1 MENVNET
8 IIQLIANEVCGG
20 TLCLP
25 LQAPFSDEFSVEL
38 YNVSKAH
45 SVAHIV
51 GGALINN
58 GLLADTGIDGIFRDK
73 VYGTLFRYENL
84 AYVLEKVCGV
94 LEKAKMPY
102 IPLKGSVIKELYPK
116 PWLRTGCDIDILVHE
131 QDVDAAAAAI
141 AEELGYEIK
150 GRGNHDISILAT
162 EGIYVELH
170 FSLLEETKERNFAR
184 VLNDVWYHAS
194 PCENGGF
201 RYELDDA
208 MFYFYHI
215 AHMAKHFIDGG
226 CGLRPFL
233 DLWLMERS
241 RNYHTDKTKR
251 LLKKGKLVDFA
262 EAAVQLSEAWF
273 SGKEHNKT
281 TRLMAE
287 FVMSGG
293 CFGTAHTKM
302 LSYQQRSGGRLK
314 YVLSRIFVP
323 YNDLKGQY
331 PIIKKYRFL
340 TPFCEICRLFS
351 LMLGKKKKFRK
362 NYLNN
367 MKNVPDEHIDNVN
380 LLFERVGLK

>member
-8 IIQLIANEVCGG
+8 IIQLIANEVCGR

-25 LQAPFSDEFSVEL
+25 LQAPFSDKFSVEL
-38 YNVSKAH
+38 YNTSKAH

-94 LEKAKMPY
+94 LEKTKTPY

-131 QDVDAAAAAI
+131 EDVDAAAAAI
-141 AEELGYEIK
+141 ADELGYEIK
-150 GRGNHDISILAT
+150 GKGEHDISILAT
-162 EGIYVELH
+162 EGVYVELH
-170 FSLLEETKERNFAR
+170 FSLLEESRGRNLSK
-184 VLNDVWYHAS
+184 VLSDVWKHAS
-194 PCENGGF
+194 PCESGSF

-208 MFYFYHI
+208 MFYFYHV
-215 AHMAKHFIDGG
+215 AHMAKHFVDGG

-241 RNYHTDKTKR
+241 KNYHTNETKH

-262 EAAVQLSEAWF
+262 ETAVQLSEAWF
-273 SGKEHNKT
+273 SGKEHTET

-293 CFGTAHTKM
+293 CFGTAQTKM
-302 LSYQQRSGGRLK
+302 LSHQQRSGGRLK
-314 YVLSRIFVP
+314 YTLSRIFVP
-323 YNDLKGQY
+323 YDDLKGQY

-351 LMLGKKKKFRK
+351 LVFGKKKKFRK
-362 NYLNN
+362 KYISN
-367 MKNVPDEHIDNVN
+367 MKNVPDEHIDNIN
-380 LLFERVGLK
+380 LLFERVGLE